1 MQQRHVAARSL
12 DMTVGHLGLVN
23 LALVPVSS
31 VLGGMIGGEFGWSR
45 PLVWM
50 GVALLCSIV
59 TVIAIGTVASSP
71 RLAAACTYV
80 ASALGALVVGFA
92 PAVPPESETKLVGV
106 MLLVPMT
113 WTSVFVA
120 VAAARRAVFIMF
132 AALASGIAG
141 AVLFTNPDASLRQL
155 GAVVVPY
162 LVFLLILHHVIH
174 RTTVD
179 NIALQLELERLTD
192 ELDSERRRLGELND
206 QLEVTNGLL
215 EHNATHDALCDTL
228 NRRGVQ
234 AELERMLLHSA
245 ASPVDLLYVDLDGF
259 KEVNDSLGHHRGDA
273 TLLAVA
279 DILRA
284 CVGNDGIV
292 GRYGGDE
299 FVVAV
304 PRARTSGQE
313 VAERILAGLN
323 SAPGVLPTASI
334 GLASAPAHGSTA
346 SELIRNADAALNAA
360 KKTGRNRLVEAPLDH
375 PTSFDH

>member
-1 MQQRHVAARSL
+1 
-12 DMTVGHLGLVN
+12 
-23 LALVPVSS
+23 
-31 VLGGMIGGEFGWSR
+31 MIGGEFGWTR
-45 PLVWM
+45 PLIWM
-50 GVALLCSIV
+50 GAALLCSVV
-59 TVIAIGTVASSP
+59 TVVAIGTVSSAP
-71 RLAAACTYV
+71 RVATTCTYI
-80 ASALGALVVGFA
+80 ASVLGALVVGFA
-92 PAVPPESETKLVGV
+92 PAVPPAGETKLVGV

-120 VAAARRAVFIMF
+120 VAAARRAVFIVF

-141 AVLFTNPDASLRQL
+141 TVLFLNPDPSLRQL

-162 LVFLLILHHVIH
+162 LVFLVILHHVIH

-192 ELDSERRRLGELND
+192 ELEGERRRLGELND

-215 EHNATHDALCDTL
+215 EHNATHDALCATL
-228 NRRGVQ
+228 NRRGLQ
-234 AELERMLLHSA
+234 AELERMLVNA
-245 ASPVDLLYVDLDGF
+245 ATSPVDLLYVDLDGF

-284 CVGNDGIV
+284 CVGNEGIV

-304 PRARTSGQE
+304 RRDRTTGHE
-313 VAERILAGLN
+313 IADRILAGLN

-334 GLASAPAHGSTA
+334 GLASAPLHGST
-346 SELIRNADAALNAA
+346 SNELIRNADAALNAA

-375 PTSFDH
+375 PSHFEH